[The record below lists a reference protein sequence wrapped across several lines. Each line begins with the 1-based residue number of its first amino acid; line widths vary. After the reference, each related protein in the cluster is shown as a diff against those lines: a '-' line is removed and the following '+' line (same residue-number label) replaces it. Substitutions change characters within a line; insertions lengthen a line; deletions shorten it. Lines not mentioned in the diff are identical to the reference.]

1 MAAST
6 AYSAFGTI
14 LEYSTSENGSYLP
27 IIELTSV
34 SGPSFTA
41 PVLDVSNHDSPSGW
55 AERIP
60 SGRKD
65 AGQITFEGNF
75 VSGNSDELRD
85 LLGVK
90 RWWQIRTPN
99 NLGFKSEG
107 IMSANSIEA
116 PYEGKL
122 SLSGTIDLSGVVT
135 YDVTG
140 S

>member
-6 AYSAFGTI
+6 AYSGFGTI
-14 LEYSTSENGSYLP
+14 LEYSTTESGSYAA
-27 IIELTSV
+27 IIELTSIE
-34 SGPSFTA
+34 GPSITA

-65 AGQITFEGNF
+65 AGQLSIEGNF
-75 VSGNSDELRD
+75 VSGNSDELNS

-90 RWWQIRTPN
+90 RWWQVRTPN
-99 NLGFKSEG
+99 NLGFKCEG
-107 IMSANSIEA
+107 ILSGNTVSA
-116 PYEGKL
+116 PFDGKL
-122 SLSGTIDLSGVVT
+122 SFTGTIDLSGVIT

>member
-6 AYSAFGTI
+6 AYTAFGTI
-14 LEYSTSENGSYLP
+14 LEWSTTTSGVYAA
-27 IIELTSV
+27 IIELTSI
-34 SGPSFTA
+34 SGPSITA
-41 PVLDVSNHDSPSGW
+41 PVHDVSNHDSPNGW

-65 AGQITFEGNF
+65 AGQLSIEGNF
-75 VSGNSDELRD
+75 VTGNSDELQT

-90 RWWQIRTPN
+90 RWWQVRTPN
-99 NLGFKSEG
+99 NLGFKCEG
-107 IMSANSIEA
+107 ILSGNTIEA
-116 PYEGKL
+116 PFDGKL
-122 SLSGTIDLSGVVT
+122 SFSGTIDLSGEIT